1 MSDLKRLLL
10 SIYRH
15 PVKNISIFILLMV
28 LSVFLCSS
36 LTISKACIGAE
47 NNFYKEM
54 GNEIEISFDGY
65 SEDREAKQAMIIED
79 MKYYLNDS
87 HYLQSL
93 NLINALYDR
102 SNETLYFNGQC
113 SSDLL
118 LWGISDP
125 PSSNYNILNG
135 RDFSAEELNEGAMV
149 CLVNSNYTYAYDKKI
164 EPGDIINS
172 GGYDLEVIGI
182 FEVTGNGSAYE
193 RREDKVIVPYEM
205 LKDDKEAF
213 LVSIK
218 AKIADVK
225 YNDYIAGQIR
235 NMKGIDKIAQVST
248 SKDTFTSISRP
259 LKMLRGVADL
269 VLKMSF
275 AATLILLI
283 ILGFIFIKSRK
294 YEIGVLLAM
303 GETKRKVLKLYLLEL
318 LAISTLAF
326 IVGIVISYFV
336 ALNYSNASLAEVN
349 SSITDTLAYQI
360 DYDLGYVLLIFI
372 FLETIVLVSSLLPCI
387 AIVRT
392 KPRQLLL

>member
-54 GNEIEISFDGY
+54 GNEIEISFNGY

-79 MKYYLNDS
+79 MKHYLNDS

-93 NLINALYDR
+93 NLMNALYDW

-125 PSSNYNILNG
+125 PSSNYNILSG
-135 RDFSAEELNEGAMV
+135 RDFSAEELNEGAKV
-149 CLVNSNYTYAYDKKI
+149 CLVNSNYTYDNAKKI

-205 LKDDKEAF
+205 LKDDKESF
-213 LVSIK
+213 LVFIK

-235 NMKGIDKIAQVST
+235 NMKGIDKIAQIST
-248 SKDTFTSISRP
+248 SKDTFTSVSRP

-275 AATLILLI
+275 AATLILLV

-303 GETKRKVLKLYLLEL
+303 GETKRKVLKLYLLEIL
-318 LAISTLAF
+318 TISTLAF
-326 IVGIVISYFV
+326 IAGIVISYFV

-372 FLETIVLVSSLLPCI
+372 FLEAIVLVSSLLPCI

>member
-79 MKYYLNDS
+79 MKHYLNDS

-93 NLINALYDR
+93 NLMNALYDW

-125 PSSNYNILNG
+125 PSSNYNILSG
-135 RDFSAEELNEGAMV
+135 RDFSAEELNEGARV
-149 CLVNSNYTYAYDKKI
+149 CLVNSNYTYADGKKI

-205 LKDDKEAF
+205 LKDDKESF
-213 LVSIK
+213 LVFIK

-235 NMKGIDKIAQVST
+235 NMKGIDKMAQITT
-248 SKDTFTSISRP
+248 SKDTFTSVSRP

-275 AATLILLI
+275 AATLILLV

-326 IVGIVISYFV
+326 IAGIVISYFV
-336 ALNYSNASLAEVN
+336 AMNYSNASLAEVN
-349 SSITDTLAYQI
+349 SSITDTLAYKI
-360 DYDLGYVLLIFI
+360 DYGPGYVLLIFI

>member
-54 GNEIEISFDGY
+54 GNEIEISFGGY

-79 MKYYLNDS
+79 MKHYLNDS

-93 NLINALYDR
+93 NLMNALYDW

-125 PSSNYNILNG
+125 PSSNYNILSG
-135 RDFSAEELNEGAMV
+135 RDFSAEELNEGAKV
-149 CLVNSNYTYAYDKKI
+149 CLVNSNYTYDNAKKI

-205 LKDDKEAF
+205 LKDDKESF
-213 LVSIK
+213 LVFIK

-235 NMKGIDKIAQVST
+235 NMKGIDKIAQIST
-248 SKDTFTSISRP
+248 SKDTFTSVSRP

-275 AATLILLI
+275 AATLILLV

-303 GETKRKVLKLYLLEL
+303 GETKRKVLKLYLLEIL
-318 LAISTLAF
+318 TISTLAF
-326 IVGIVISYFV
+326 IAGIVISYFV

-372 FLETIVLVSSLLPCI
+372 FLEAIVLVSSLLPCI

>member
-79 MKYYLNDS
+79 MKHYLNDS

-93 NLINALYDR
+93 NLMNALYDW

-125 PSSNYNILNG
+125 PSSNYNILSG
-135 RDFSAEELNEGAMV
+135 RDFSAEELNEGARV
-149 CLVNSNYTYAYDKKI
+149 CLVNSNYTYADGKKI

-172 GGYDLEVIGI
+172 GGYELEVIGI

-235 NMKGIDKIAQVST
+235 NMKGIDKMAQIST
-248 SKDTFTSISRP
+248 SKDTFTSVSRP

-275 AATLILLI
+275 AATLILLV

-303 GETKRKVLKLYLLEL
+303 GETKRKVLKLYLLEIL
-318 LAISTLAF
+318 TISTLAF
-326 IVGIVISYFV
+326 IAGIVISYFV

-372 FLETIVLVSSLLPCI
+372 FLEAIVLVSSLLPCI

>member
-54 GNEIEISFDGY
+54 GNEIEISFGGY

-79 MKYYLNDS
+79 MKHYLNDS

-93 NLINALYDR
+93 NLMNALYDW

-125 PSSNYNILNG
+125 PSSNYNILSG
-135 RDFSAEELNEGAMV
+135 RDFSAEELNEGAKV
-149 CLVNSNYTYAYDKKI
+149 CLVNSNYTYDNAKKI

-205 LKDDKEAF
+205 LKDDKESF
-213 LVSIK
+213 LVFIK

-248 SKDTFTSISRP
+248 SKDTFTSVSRP

-275 AATLILLI
+275 AATLILLV

-303 GETKRKVLKLYLLEL
+303 GETKRKVLKLYLLEIL
-318 LAISTLAF
+318 TISTLAF
-326 IVGIVISYFV
+326 IAGIVISYFV

-372 FLETIVLVSSLLPCI
+372 FLEAIVLVSSLLPCI